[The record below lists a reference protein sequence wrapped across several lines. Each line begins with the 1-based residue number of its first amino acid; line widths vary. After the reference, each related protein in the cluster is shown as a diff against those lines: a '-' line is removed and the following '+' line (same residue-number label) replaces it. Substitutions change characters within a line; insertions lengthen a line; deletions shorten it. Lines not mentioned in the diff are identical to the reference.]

1 MSTLLITAKPSGGL
15 TYSDNDVVQVLDGL
29 QNPGSAVTPTATGFL
44 FCYISDKDYNDPEVM
59 ALMQPWEEGS
69 DDSDL
74 PPVQLAKR
82 RYQVTLTGSEFET
95 WVPAQQADA
104 AGIEKTWAE
113 IQAITTDR
121 GDD

>member
-15 TYSDNDVVQVLDGL
+15 SYDDNDAVQVLDGY
-29 QNPGSAVTPTATGFL
+29 QNPGSSVTPTDSGFL
-44 FCYISDKDYNDPEVM
+44 FCYVSDKEYDDPEVL
-59 ALMQPWEEGS
+59 ALMQSWEQGS
-69 DDSDL
+69 DDPDL

-95 WVPAQQADA
+95 WVPEEEAEA
-104 AGIEKTWAE
+104 AGIAKTWAE